1 MAQPFSV
8 TFSPAQVQELEQV
21 RDHHPLAYVRVKA
34 AGILKV
40 RQGQSMRQVAKSG
53 LLKSVRRETVKA
65 WIVRYQHDG
74 AASLWRGAWELAADG
89 PAPGHRV
96 ATTAERTGRVQTAA
110 PLAHRL
116 QARTRKSAFARP
128 GL

>member
-1 MAQPFSV
+1 MAQPFSLPL
-8 TFSPAQVQELEQV
+8 SPAQVQELEQV

-65 WIVRYQHDG
+65 WIVRYQRDG
-74 AASLWRGAWELAADG
+74 VAGLLVQPGRGRT
-89 PAPGHRV
+89 PAFSPCAPR
-96 ATTAERTGRVQTAA
+96 RTGRRSRAA
-110 PLAHRL
+110 RGGA
-116 QARTRKSAFARP
+116 S
-128 GL
+128 

>member
-1 MAQPFSV
+1 MAHPFSV
-8 TFSPAQVQELEQV
+8 TLSPAQVQELEQV
-21 RDHHPLAYVRVKA
+21 RDHHSLAYVRVKA

-74 AASLWRGAWELAADG
+74 VAGLLVQPGRGRKPAFSPCAPRRPG
-89 PAPGHRV
+89 GCAPG
-96 ATTAERTGRVQTAA
+96 
-110 PLAHRL
+110 
-116 QARTRKSAFARP
+116 ARAGAS
-128 GL
+128 

>member
-1 MAQPFSV
+1 MTQPFSV
-8 TFSPAQVQELEQV
+8 TLSSAQVQELEQV
-21 RDHHPLAYVRVKA
+21 RDHHPQAYVRVKA

-74 AASLWRGAWELAADG
+74 VAGLLVQPGRGRKPAFSPCAYPGADRRPTGARRGASEPTPLRA
-89 PAPGHRV
+89 PA
-96 ATTAERTGRVQTAA
+96 Q
-110 PLAHRL
+110 
-116 QARTRKSAFARP
+116 
-128 GL
+128 

>member
-1 MAQPFSV
+1 MTQPFSV
-8 TFSPAQVQELEQV
+8 TLSPAQVQELEQV
-21 RDHHPLAYVRVKA
+21 RDHHSLAYVRVKA

-74 AASLWRGAWELAADG
+74 VAGLLVQPGRGRKPAFS
-89 PAPGHRV
+89 PCAPG
-96 ATTAERTGRVQTAA
+96 RTDRRSPG
-110 PLAHRL
+110 
-116 QARTRKSAFARP
+116 ARGGAS
-128 GL
+128 